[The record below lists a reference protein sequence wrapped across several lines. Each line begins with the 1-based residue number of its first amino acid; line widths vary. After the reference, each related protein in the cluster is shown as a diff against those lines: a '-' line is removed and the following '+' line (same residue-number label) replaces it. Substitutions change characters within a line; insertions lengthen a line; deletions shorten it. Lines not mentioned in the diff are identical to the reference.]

1 MKKLFLGLLLLI
13 VLGVVVACGNEST
26 ESVKDGDKGSE
37 PTEPV
42 KEEEKSSETTG
53 PALQVL
59 SNDNTGEYLA
69 DDKGMTLYYFKKDTE
84 GKSNCTGDC
93 LANWPLVKDSDYEIP
108 DGYDKADFGSII
120 REDNG
125 EEQLTYKGYPLYYFV
140 KDEAQGDVNGEGVK
154 DVWYVV
160 NNKTKF
166 GK

>member
-1 MKKLFLGLLLLI
+1 MKKCFFGVLLLI
-13 VLGVVVACGNEST
+13 LLAGVAACGNENTESNKDGVTSSEST
-26 ESVKDGDKGSE
+26 EA
-37 PTEPV
+37 
-42 KEEEKSSETTG
+42 
-53 PALQVL
+53 ALQVL

-69 DDKGMTLYYFKKDTE
+69 DDKGMTFYYFKNDVE
-84 GKSNCTGDC
+84 GKSNCTDDC
-93 LANWPLVKDSDYEIP
+93 IANWPLVKASEYEVP
-108 DGYDKADFGSII
+108 EGYDKADFGSIT

-160 NNKTKF
+160 NNKTEF